1 MKSFLGELK
10 DFSPL
15 AAMILALAAM
25 VDATIMTWKG
35 VMLMTFLNS
44 IICFVV
50 FVADYCSRK
59 RKMKMRKR
67 RSEK

>member
-1 MKSFLGELK
+1 MKSFLAELK
-10 DFSPL
+10 DFSAL
-15 AAMILALAAM
+15 AAMILVLAAM

-35 VMLMTFLNS
+35 VMLMTFLNG

-50 FVADYCSRK
+50 FTWDYFCRK
-59 RKMKMRKR
+59 RKMKKKR

>member
-1 MKSFLGELK
+1 MKNFLAELK
-10 DFSPL
+10 DFCGL

-59 RKMKMRKR
+59 RKMGKKR

>member
-1 MKSFLGELK
+1 MKNFLAELK
-10 DFSPL
+10 DFVAL
-15 AAMILALAAM
+15 AAMILVLAAM

-35 VMLMTFLNS
+35 VLLMTFLNS

-50 FVADYCSRK
+50 FIADYCDRK
-59 RKMKMRKR
+59 RKIKKKR